1 MRKLPFASKYYQLNN
16 VQNVFG
22 NKNIA
27 HSCRKYAEK
36 AIESRCFRF
45 NNDFLSNDICNGL
58 TELRE

>member
-36 AIESRCFRF
+36 
-45 NNDFLSNDICNGL
+45 SN
-58 TELRE
+58 RKPMFSF